1 VKNKHFLL
9 LILTLFAL
17 NTNAQNFTMRPVK
30 CAMEMPWEI
39 TYGPD
44 NAIWAT
50 EARGYRVSR
59 INPQT
64 GATNVLLDLTNS
76 KNFPNYPTVSPQ
88 GGLMGLALHPNLLTG
103 KPYVYLAYVY
113 RYDGGAAI
121 TGQFFKTKVVRYTYN
136 ATAQT
141 LSNEEVMCDTI
152 PGSSDHNG
160 GRMTIANINGAPYL
174 FYGVGDMGAGQFDN
188 ANRLNKAQDATSYE
202 GKILRFNVEPDADVN
217 AFEKWIPNDGGN
229 AFGRAVYSIGHRNPQ
244 GLVAG
249 LNGNIYQAE
258 HGPYSDDE
266 LNLLNGSGRNYGHPL
281 VVGTADGNYNGA
293 AVGFGTG
300 VPLIAN
306 EINNAASLGANYKN
320 PLKSFFPVDNQTI
333 RSIYQNYVNGT
344 IPVNNYFLSWN
355 SIAPSGIDYY
365 NSTAIPNWQNSILV
379 TSLKR
384 RRVYRLQLDAAGT
397 AVVGDTIPLF
407 ADMGR
412 FRDVCI
418 SPDGTKIYVSCDSEG
433 QTSGPT
439 AGTTIDPP
447 NKGCILEF
455 TYAPIVQNC
464 VFNNCPTNQTF
475 NITSGTTQVVNWTA
489 PTLSNC
495 NANTTISS
503 NYASGNA
510 FSVGTTTV
518 TYTATS
524 GGVTVATC
532 SFSITVNAAQTGVYC
547 ASKSTIPWNE
557 WISNVSLNTLNNT
570 SEKTRSDRYV
580 VGYSDWTDKSTAL
593 SVGANY
599 PLSITPSLNYP
610 TYPTNL
616 FTRVWIDFNQNK
628 TFEDAE
634 IVLSQN
640 NINQIA
646 TQTLTVPASA
656 LSGTTV
662 MRVSMKAGAYP
673 TACETFQNGE
683 VEDYS
688 VVIGASSGCIA
699 PSVICRD
706 TTVTIAANQTSAT
719 VNVAN
724 LSTLTTAANGCF
736 IQANSYYFA
745 NGTQTTATPTLPIG
759 TTAVFRNYTY
769 QLANGAG
776 SAAVCSSQV
785 TVNQTSASALP
796 DLTLA
801 NLIVRDPSVQQGQ
814 TVNFTFDGKNI
825 GTANTSGNFTIK
837 SYLSNDQFLDANDY
851 QSGTITTGGY
861 NAGATI
867 TSILGSLMVPTTLTV
882 GNYYVIVKID
892 ADNTITESNESNNV
906 LVSTNFIGVTP
917 PIAATSYCVSK
928 GNAPWTEWIA
938 GVQFAN
944 INNVSEKEGY
954 ANFTNLT
961 ANVVRGSSYPLTVT
975 QGFSWV
981 GDPSNQSQ
989 IGRVWIDF
997 DKNNVFDASELVASF
1012 TRNTTTASV
1021 LIPTTATIG
1030 TTRMRVSF
1038 KTISFPTACEVFDK
1052 GEVEDYS
1059 VAISGGAATCN
1070 AQLKCPNDTTITIAS
1085 TLNSFCGPVAGTPTI
1100 DLSNCS
1106 FSTSN
1111 LSNNQNGCFGIGT
1124 TPLTW
1129 TMNFTSGGFSQ
1140 CTQNVAVTKAIT
1152 TGGSDIAL
1160 SISATPSVYR
1170 QYTAHSYRITALNSG
1185 TTAFTNVKIK
1195 FSRPNLTVN
1204 GGAKTASI
1212 GTFQDFC
1219 PLGVE
1224 CSEWTI
1230 PTLSAGATATLEVP
1244 IYVLNP
1250 TGTITATATLIA
1262 STPTDINAANNTA
1275 SVSVN
1280 PSTAPIVAPLVVFK
1294 PTQLIPVVIQKIHP
1308 SLTDSYIELAMESLI
1323 DKPIELNIVNAIG
1336 QTVKTEQVAIEKGFN
1351 KATFDV
1357 SSLPQGLYLI
1367 QLNVGKGR
1375 NVPTKFVKM

>member
-152 PGSSDHNG
+152 PGSNDHNG

-333 RSIYQNYVNGT
+333 RGIYQNYVNGT

-365 NSTAIPNWQNSILV
+365 NSTAIPNWQNSILI

-475 NITSGTTQVVNWTA
+475 NLTSGTTQAVNWTA

-495 NANTTISS
+495 SVNTTISS

-532 SFSITVNAAQTGVYC
+532 SFTITVNAAQTGVYC
-547 ASKSTIPWNE
+547 TSKSTIPWNE

-593 SVGANY
+593 SVGASY

-640 NINQIA
+640 NINQVA
-646 TQTLTVPASA
+646 TQTLTVPATA

-688 VVIGASSGCIA
+688 VVIGASS
-699 PSVICRD
+699 
-706 TTVTIAANQTSAT
+706 
-719 VNVAN
+719 
-724 LSTLTTAANGCF
+724 
-736 IQANSYYFA
+736 
-745 NGTQTTATPTLPIG
+745 
-759 TTAVFRNYTY
+759 
-769 QLANGAG
+769 
-776 SAAVCSSQV
+776 
-785 TVNQTSASALP
+785 ALP

-825 GTANTSGNFTIK
+825 GTANTSANFTIK

-867 TSILGSLMVPTTLTV
+867 ASILGSMMVPTIFTV

-928 GNAPWTEWIA
+928 GNAPWTEWIS

-961 ANVVRGSSYPLTVT
+961 ANVVRGSSYPITVT
-975 QGFSWV
+975 QGFSWA
-981 GDPSNQSQ
+981 GDPSNLSQ

-1012 TRNTTTASV
+1012 TRNATTASV

-1059 VAISGGAATCN
+1059 VAISGGVATCN

-1085 TLNSFCGPVAGTPTI
+1085 TLNSFCGTVAGTPTI
-1100 DLSNCS
+1100 DLSNCT

-1140 CTQNVAVTKAIT
+1140 CTQNVTVTKAIT

-1204 GGAKTASI
+1204 GGGKTASI

-1230 PTLSAGATATLEVP
+1230 PTLAAGTSATLDVP

-1262 STPTDINAANNTA
+1262 STPTDINTSNNTA

-1280 PSTAPIVAPLVVFK
+1280 PSTAPISAPLVVFK

-1336 QTVKTEQVAIEKGFN
+1336 QTVKTEQVMIEKGFN